1 MEWILNFKEH
11 RNTSL
16 GEFYLNLTSNLLSK
30 QDEIG
35 EEDKKELKRI
45 LKETESLNFHNLTE
59 FTQNMT
65 IAIVSNVKDKLL
77 EIPN

>member
-1 MEWILNFKEH
+1 MEWILNFKEL

-16 GEFYLNLTSNLLSK
+16 GEFYLNLTSQLLSK
-30 QDEIG
+30 QEEI
-35 EEDKKELKRI
+35 EAEDKKALKEL
-45 LKETESLNFHNLTE
+45 LQETESFNFQNLTE

-77 EIPN
+77 EG